1 MFTPLLLALEV
12 TVEMVLRQLV
22 TLLGERTDDKIFR
35 HALVDEIV
43 ASDAVRV
50 QLVDEVFVFLQRA
63 GCGLG
68 IFHGGRY

>member
-1 MFTPLLLALEV
+1 MFAPLLLALEV

-50 QLVDEVFVFLQRA
+50 
-63 GCGLG
+63 
-68 IFHGGRY
+68 